1 MSLWIFR
8 VFLIF
13 QIFSSFFSR
22 TLSLAFFTP
31 LFSLLFNVHN
41 YILVVHFFCIYFTKS
56 IELPIHE
63 NPILSCFACACMC
76 MWYVCMYIRFDC
88 SVYRYLLLV
97 LIRIGSHYSYC
108 KLLHHTLIIFSSS
121 FSLTLRLG
129 WLSSI
134 FICIALKNTQNAH
147 KHTHTI
153 ALYHLCGRSLINC
166 CFF

>member
-1 MSLWIFR
+1 MNFQGIFDFPDFFFF
-8 VFLIF
+8 FL
-13 QIFSSFFSR
+13 SHS
-22 TLSLAFFTP
+22 LSLAFFTP
-31 LFSLLFNVHN
+31 LFFFSFQCAQLYFGGSL
-41 YILVVHFFCIYFTKS
+41 FFCIYFTKS

-108 KLLHHTLIIFSSS
+108 KLLHHTLIIFFFFF
-121 FSLTLRLG
+121 FSYSPARLA
-129 WLSSI
+129 I
-134 FICIALKNTQNAH
+134 EHIHMYCIKNHRNAH

-153 ALYHLCGRSLINC
+153 ALYHLYGAVGR
-166 CFF
+166 